1 LEKFQIKSHLQTL
14 NLKLNTKMTE
24 YIKTFSIVYKCMK
37 VNPVMKSTLTFL
49 LIVAACSFNLLNGQ
63 EIYDY
68 EKRETYTIAN
78 VNIIGGANRDKN
90 AIKSMT
96 GLREGEEIEIP
107 GSSITKAMKALLRL
121 RLFDDVQIYVD
132 SIKEENL
139 YLTLVLVD
147 KPTLSRY
154 FFTGVKNSAHEDL
167 NEVVKKIMTKESI
180 VTDDQKELA
189 KVKLEEH
196 YINKGKLDTE
206 VTIIESIDTA
216 RQNNSIIL
224 EFAIDQKTKVKI
236 QEITFE
242 NNTNFSDKKLRKKL
256 KSTKQ
261 KGTLFKKS
269 KYVEK
274 DYEEDKDKLIA
285 FYNEKGYKNARII
298 KDSIWRN
305 AEGNLMINFVM
316 DEGNIFKYKDI
327 TWKGNTVYSEDQL
340 NRILGIL
347 PGDIYNPKLL
357 EQRLRFSQDGRDV
370 SSLYLD
376 DGYLSFNVDPV
387 ETAIFNDSIVIQMSI
402 YEGPQFTIG
411 DVEIKGNDR
420 THDHVIRRTVRTL
433 PGEKF
438 SRSKIIR
445 SQREI
450 INLGYFN
457 QENMDIATP
466 VNEAAGTVDVI
477 YSLEEKSSDQL
488 ELSAG
493 YGGFSGLIGTLGVT
507 FNNFSLTNIKDR
519 KTWSPLPQGDGQKFS
534 VRVQSNS
541 RFFRSMNASFTE
553 PWLGGKKPQSLTVGA
568 FQTVQDFTI
577 NNQGKF
583 GIFRAFA
590 GLGRQ
595 LKWPDDY
602 FSSSTQLI
610 FEKITLADYN
620 VFQQGFSV
628 LENGVLT
635 PIRNGGFN
643 NISIN
648 QTISRSSVN
657 DPLYPRSG
665 STITLSMQFTPPYSL
680 IKKRADYQLTE
691 QEKGEIITRLNEEFG
706 PADPP
711 TSADIESEFNSI
723 RLANNYKFLEYH
735 KWKFNADFY
744 FNLIGKLVMKAQ
756 AKMGFLGYYN
766 RDLPVSPFERFQLG
780 GSGLNNQ
787 NFALQGRE
795 IISMRGYNE
804 NTDFPINNR
813 GAATIYDKFTL
824 ELRYPVSLNP
834 TSTIYF
840 TTFAQGGNAWSR
852 FKDFNPFQMKRAAGV
867 GLRVFLP
874 MFGLL
879 GFDYGIGFDKD
890 LPPNYKLKDLGQFN
904 IVIGFE
910 PE

>member
-1 LEKFQIKSHLQTL
+1 
-14 NLKLNTKMTE
+14 MTE
-24 YIKTFSIVYKCMK
+24 YTKTILNVLTSVKT
-37 VNPVMKSTLTFL
+37 NNVMKYSLTILGCIFFCATGL
-49 LIVAACSFNLLNGQ
+49 QLNGQ
-63 EIYDY
+63 EKIFDYD
-68 EKRETYTIAN
+68 KREKYILGGI
-78 VNIIGGANRDKN
+78 NIVGGANRDKN

-96 GLREGEEIEIP
+96 GLQEGEEIEIP
-107 GSSITKAMKALLRL
+107 GNGIGKAMKALLRL

-132 SIKEENL
+132 SIVVDKA
-139 YLTLVLVD
+139 YLTLILVD

-154 FFTGVKNSAHEDL
+154 FFTGVKNSSHEDL
-167 NEVVKKIMTKESI
+167 SEIVKGVMTKQSI

-189 KVKLEEH
+189 IMKLEEH
-196 YINKGKLDTE
+196 FISKGRLDAEVNITE
-206 VTIIESIDTA
+206 TKDTT
-216 RQNNSIIL
+216 RDNNIIL
-224 EFAIDQKTKVKI
+224 EFVIDTKEKIKI
-236 QEITFE
+236 QDIIIE
-242 NNTNFSDKKLRKKL
+242 NNFALSDKKLRKKL
-256 KSTKQ
+256 KSTKR

-274 DYEEDKDKLIA
+274 DYLEDKENLIT

-298 KDSIWRN
+298 KDSVWRN
-305 AEGNLMINFVM
+305 EEGNIMIKFVM
-316 DEGNIFKYKDI
+316 EEGNIFKYQDI
-327 TWKGNTVYSEDQL
+327 KWKGNTVYNEDQL

-376 DGYLSFNVDPV
+376 DGYLSFNIDPI
-387 ETAIFNDSIVIQMSI
+387 EAAIINDSIVIEMSI

-420 THDHVIRRTVRTL
+420 THDHVVRRTVRTL

-466 VNEAAGTVDVI
+466 VNEASGTVDVV
-477 YSLEEKSSDQL
+477 YTLEEKSSDQL

-507 FNNFSLTNIKDR
+507 FNNFSLKNVKDR
-519 KTWSPLPQGDGQKFS
+519 STWSPLPQGDGQKLS

-541 RFFRSMNASFTE
+541 RFFRSTNISFTE

-568 FQTVQDFTI
+568 FNTIQDFTI
-577 NNQGKF
+577 NNQGRFDILRVF
-583 GIFRAFA
+583 G

-602 FSSSTQLI
+602 FSSSTTLI
-610 FEKITLADYN
+610 YEQIGLSNYN
-620 VFQQGFSV
+620 VTQAGFSV

-635 PIRNGGFN
+635 PIRNGKFN

-648 QTISRSSVN
+648 QTFTRSSVN

-665 STITLSMQFTPPYSL
+665 STISLSMQFTPPYSL
-680 IKKRADYQLTE
+680 LRKKSDYVLSD
-691 QEKGEIITRLNEEFG
+691 QEKQDIRVRIDEEFG

-711 TSADIESEFNSI
+711 SQADYESEFNSI

-766 RDLPVSPFERFQLG
+766 SELPVSPFERFQLG

-804 NTDFPINNR
+804 NADFPINNR
-813 GAATIYDKFTL
+813 GGATIYDKFTL
-824 ELRYPVSLNP
+824 ELRYPVSLSP

-852 FKDFNPFQMKRAAGV
+852 FKDFNPFQMQRSAGV

-879 GFDYGIGFDKD
+879 GFDYGLGFDKN
-890 LPPNYKLKDLGQFN
+890 LPVNYKLKDLGQFN

>member
-1 LEKFQIKSHLQTL
+1 MIKH
-14 NLKLNTKMTE
+14 
-24 YIKTFSIVYKCMK
+24 IKYGTIVINCMK
-37 VNPVMKSTLTFL
+37 MFYNMHMKIAFTFL
-49 LIVAACSFNLLNGQ
+49 LLAVFGYTNLTAQ
-63 EIYDY
+63 KVVDY
-68 EKRETYTIAN
+68 TNREKYTIGG
-78 VNIIGGANRDKN
+78 VNIIGGINRDKT

-107 GSSITKAMKALLRL
+107 GNAITKAMKALLRL
-121 RLFDDVQIYVD
+121 RLFDDVQVYVD
-132 SIKEENL
+132 SIQDGKAFL
-139 YLTLVLVD
+139 SVVLVD
-147 KPTLSRY
+147 KPTLSKY
-154 FFTGVKNSAHEDL
+154 FFTGVKSSANEDL
-167 NEVVKKIMTKESI
+167 NTVVKGIMTKESI

-189 KVKLEEH
+189 KVKLAEH
-196 YINKGKLDTE
+196 FIKKGKLDTE
-206 VTIIESIDTA
+206 VTIKESKDTS

-224 EFAIDQKTKVKI
+224 EFFIDQKKRVKI
-236 QEITFE
+236 EEISFE
-242 NNTNFSDKKLRKKL
+242 DNGAFSDKKLKKKL

-274 DYEEDKDKLIA
+274 DYEEDKEKLIT
-285 FYNEKGYKNARII
+285 FYNEKGYKNARILR
-298 KDSIWRN
+298 DSVWRN
-305 AEGNLMINFVM
+305 EEGNLMIKLFV
-316 DEGNIFKYKDI
+316 DEGQVFRYKNI
-327 TWKGNTVYSEDQL
+327 TWKGNTIYTEDQL

-347 PGDIYNPKLL
+347 PGDVYNPKLL

-376 DGYLSFNVDPV
+376 EGYLSFNVDPV
-387 ETAIFNDSIVIQMSI
+387 EKAVINDSIEIEMSI

-457 QENMDIATP
+457 QENMNIATP
-466 VNEAAGTVDVI
+466 VNEAAGTVDVV
-477 YSLEEKSSDQL
+477 YTLEEKSSDQL

-507 FNNFSLTNIKDR
+507 FNNFSIKNLKDR
-519 KTWSPLPQGDGQKFS
+519 STWSPLPQGDGQKFS

-541 RFFRSMNASFTE
+541 RFFRSWNMSLTE

-568 FQTVQDFTI
+568 FNTVQDFTI

-583 GIFRAFA
+583 SILRIFG

-610 FEKITLADYN
+610 YEKISLTDYN
-620 VFQQGFSV
+620 VTQQGFSV
-628 LENGVLT
+628 LENNVVT

-648 QTISRSSVN
+648 QTFSRSSVN

-680 IKKRADYQLTE
+680 LGKRADYILS
-691 QEKGEIITRLNEEFG
+691 EKEKADITKRLQEEFG
-706 PADPP
+706 PAVPP
-711 TSADIESEFNSI
+711 TQDEIQSEFNSI

-756 AKMGFLGYYN
+756 AKIGVLGYYN
-766 RDLPVSPFERFQLG
+766 KNLPVSPFERFQLG

-804 NTDFPINNR
+804 NSDFPINQR
-813 GAATIYDKFTL
+813 GGATIYDKFTL

-840 TTFAQGGNAWSR
+840 TTFAQGGNAWASFR
-852 FKDFNPFQMKRAAGV
+852 EFNPFQMKRSAGV

-879 GFDYGIGFDKD
+879 GFDYGLGFDKN
-890 LPPNYKLKDLGQFN
+890 LPPNWKLKDLGQFN
-904 IVIGFE
+904 IIIGFE

>member
-1 LEKFQIKSHLQTL
+1 EYFIK
-14 NLKLNTKMTE
+14 
-24 YIKTFSIVYKCMK
+24 
-37 VNPVMKSTLTFL
+37 
-49 LIVAACSFNLLNGQ
+49 
-63 EIYDY
+63 
-68 EKRETYTIAN
+68 
-78 VNIIGGANRDKN
+78 
-90 AIKSMT
+90 
-96 GLREGEEIEIP
+96 
-107 GSSITKAMKALLRL
+107 
-121 RLFDDVQIYVD
+121 
-132 SIKEENL
+132 
-139 YLTLVLVD
+139 
-147 KPTLSRY
+147 
-154 FFTGVKNSAHEDL
+154 
-167 NEVVKKIMTKESI
+167 
-180 VTDDQKELA
+180 
-189 KVKLEEH
+189 
-196 YINKGKLDTE
+196 KGKLDTE
-206 VTIIESIDTA
+206 VTIKESLDSA

-236 QEITFE
+236 QEIVFE
-242 NNTNFSDKKLRKKL
+242 NNINFSDKKLKKKL

-269 KYVEK
+269 KFVEK

-285 FYNEKGYKNARII
+285 FYNEKGDKNARIL

-305 AEGNLMINFVM
+305 DEGNLMIKFVIE
-316 DEGNIFKYKDI
+316 EGNIFRYKDI
-327 TWKGNTVYSEDQL
+327 TWKGNTVYSDDQL

-376 DGYLSFNVDPV
+376 DGYLSFNCDPV
-387 ETAIFNDSIVIQMSI
+387 ETAIINDSIIIQMSI

-466 VNEAAGTVDVI
+466 VNEAAGTVDVV

-507 FNNFSLTNIKDR
+507 FNNFSLRNVKDR
-519 KTWSPLPQGDGQKFS
+519 STWSPLPQGDGQKLS

-628 LENGVLT
+628 LEN
-635 PIRNGGFN
+635 
-643 NISIN
+643 
-648 QTISRSSVN
+648 
-657 DPLYPRSG
+657 
-665 STITLSMQFTPPYSL
+665 
-680 IKKRADYQLTE
+680 
-691 QEKGEIITRLNEEFG
+691 
-706 PADPP
+706 
-711 TSADIESEFNSI
+711 
-723 RLANNYKFLEYH
+723 
-735 KWKFNADFY
+735 
-744 FNLIGKLVMKAQ
+744 
-756 AKMGFLGYYN
+756 
-766 RDLPVSPFERFQLG
+766 
-780 GSGLNNQ
+780 
-787 NFALQGRE
+787 
-795 IISMRGYNE
+795 
-804 NTDFPINNR
+804 
-813 GAATIYDKFTL
+813 
-824 ELRYPVSLNP
+824 
-834 TSTIYF
+834 
-840 TTFAQGGNAWSR
+840 
-852 FKDFNPFQMKRAAGV
+852 
-867 GLRVFLP
+867 
-874 MFGLL
+874 
-879 GFDYGIGFDKD
+879 
-890 LPPNYKLKDLGQFN
+890 
-904 IVIGFE
+904 
-910 PE
+910 

>member
-1 LEKFQIKSHLQTL
+1 MIKH
-14 NLKLNTKMTE
+14 
-24 YIKTFSIVYKCMK
+24 IKYGTIVISCMK
-37 VNPVMKSTLTFL
+37 MFYNMHMKIAFTFL
-49 LIVAACSFNLLNGQ
+49 LMAVLGYTNLTAQ
-63 EIYDY
+63 KVVDY
-68 EKRETYTIAN
+68 TNREKYIIGG
-78 VNIIGGANRDKN
+78 VNIIGGINRDKT

-107 GSSITKAMKALLRL
+107 GNAITKAMKALLRL
-121 RLFDDVQIYVD
+121 RLFDDVQVYVD
-132 SIKEENL
+132 SIQDGKAFL
-139 YLTLVLVD
+139 SVVLVD
-147 KPTLSRY
+147 KPTLSKY
-154 FFTGVKNSAHEDL
+154 FFTGVKSSANEDL
-167 NEVVKKIMTKESI
+167 NTVVKGIMTKESI

-189 KVKLEEH
+189 KVKLAEH
-196 YINKGKLDTE
+196 FIKKGKLDTE
-206 VTIIESIDTA
+206 VSINESKDTS

-224 EFAIDQKTKVKI
+224 EFVIDQKKRVKI
-236 QEITFE
+236 EEISFE
-242 NNTNFSDKKLRKKL
+242 DNGAFSDKKLKKKL

-274 DYEEDKDKLIA
+274 DYEEDKEKLIT
-285 FYNEKGYKNARII
+285 FYNEKGYKNARILR
-298 KDSIWRN
+298 DSVWRN
-305 AEGNLMINFVM
+305 EEGNLMIKLFV
-316 DEGNIFKYKDI
+316 DEGQVFRYKNI
-327 TWKGNTVYSEDQL
+327 TWKGNTIYTEDQL

-347 PGDIYNPKLL
+347 PGDVYNPKLL

-376 DGYLSFNVDPV
+376 EGYLSFNVDPV
-387 ETAIFNDSIVIQMSI
+387 EKAVINDSIEIEMSI

-457 QENMDIATP
+457 QENMNIATP
-466 VNEAAGTVDVI
+466 VNEAAGTVDVV
-477 YSLEEKSSDQL
+477 YTLEEKSSDQL

-507 FNNFSLTNIKDR
+507 FNNFSIKNLKDR
-519 KTWSPLPQGDGQKFS
+519 STWSPLPQGDGQKFS

-541 RFFRSMNASFTE
+541 RFFRSWNMSLTE

-568 FQTVQDFTI
+568 FNTVQDFTI

-583 GIFRAFA
+583 SILRIFG

-610 FEKITLADYN
+610 YEKISLTDYN
-620 VFQQGFSV
+620 VTQQGFSV
-628 LENGVLT
+628 LENNVVT

-648 QTISRSSVN
+648 QTFSRSSVN

-680 IKKRADYQLTE
+680 LGKRADYILS
-691 QEKGEIITRLNEEFG
+691 EKEKADITKRLQEEFG
-706 PADPP
+706 PAVPP
-711 TSADIESEFNSI
+711 TQDEIQSEFNSI

-756 AKMGFLGYYN
+756 AKIGVLGYYN
-766 RDLPVSPFERFQLG
+766 KNLPVSPFERFQLG

-804 NTDFPINNR
+804 NSDFPINQR
-813 GAATIYDKFTL
+813 GGATIYDKFTL

-840 TTFAQGGNAWSR
+840 TTFAQGGNAWASFR
-852 FKDFNPFQMKRAAGV
+852 EFNPFQMKRSAGV

-879 GFDYGIGFDKD
+879 GFDYGLGFDKN
-890 LPPNYKLKDLGQFN
+890 LPPNWKLKDLGQFN
-904 IVIGFE
+904 IIIGFE

>member
-1 LEKFQIKSHLQTL
+1 MIKH
-14 NLKLNTKMTE
+14 
-24 YIKTFSIVYKCMK
+24 IKYGTIVINCMK
-37 VNPVMKSTLTFL
+37 MFYNMHMKIAFTFL
-49 LIVAACSFNLLNGQ
+49 LMAVLGYTNLTAQ
-63 EIYDY
+63 KVVDY
-68 EKRETYTIAN
+68 TNREKYIIGG
-78 VNIIGGANRDKN
+78 VNIIGGINRDKT

-107 GSSITKAMKALLRL
+107 GNAITKAMKALLRL
-121 RLFDDVQIYVD
+121 RLFDDVQVYVD
-132 SIKEENL
+132 SIQDGKAFL
-139 YLTLVLVD
+139 SVVLVD
-147 KPTLSRY
+147 KPTLSKY
-154 FFTGVKNSAHEDL
+154 FFTGVKSSANEDL
-167 NEVVKKIMTKESI
+167 NTVVKGIMTKESI

-189 KVKLEEH
+189 KVKLAEH
-196 YINKGKLDTE
+196 FIKKGKLDTE
-206 VTIIESIDTA
+206 VSIKESKDTS

-224 EFAIDQKTKVKI
+224 EFVIDQKKRVKI
-236 QEITFE
+236 EEISFE
-242 NNTNFSDKKLRKKL
+242 DNGAFSDKKLKKKL

-274 DYEEDKDKLIA
+274 DYEEDKEKLIT
-285 FYNEKGYKNARII
+285 FYNEKGYKNARILR
-298 KDSIWRN
+298 DSVWRN
-305 AEGNLMINFVM
+305 EEGNLMIKLFV
-316 DEGNIFKYKDI
+316 DEGQVFRYKNI
-327 TWKGNTVYSEDQL
+327 TWKGNTIYTEDQL

-347 PGDIYNPKLL
+347 PGDVYNPKLL

-376 DGYLSFNVDPV
+376 EGYLSFNVDPV
-387 ETAIFNDSIVIQMSI
+387 EKAVINDSIEIEMSI

-457 QENMDIATP
+457 QENMNIATP
-466 VNEAAGTVDVI
+466 VNEAAGTVDVV
-477 YSLEEKSSDQL
+477 YTLEEKSSDQL

-507 FNNFSLTNIKDR
+507 FNNFSIKNLKDR
-519 KTWSPLPQGDGQKFS
+519 STWSPLPQGDGQKFS

-541 RFFRSMNASFTE
+541 RFFRSWNMSLTE

-568 FQTVQDFTI
+568 FNTVQDFTI

-583 GIFRAFA
+583 SILRIFG

-610 FEKITLADYN
+610 YEKISLTDYN
-620 VFQQGFSV
+620 VTQQGFSV
-628 LENGVLT
+628 LENNVVT

-648 QTISRSSVN
+648 QTFSRSSVN

-680 IKKRADYQLTE
+680 LGKRADYILS
-691 QEKGEIITRLNEEFG
+691 EKEKADITKRLQEEFG
-706 PADPP
+706 PAVPP
-711 TSADIESEFNSI
+711 TQDEIQSEFNSI

-756 AKMGFLGYYN
+756 AKIGVLGYYN
-766 RDLPVSPFERFQLG
+766 KNLPVSPFERFQLG

-804 NTDFPINNR
+804 NSDFPINQR
-813 GAATIYDKFTL
+813 GGATIYDKFTL

-840 TTFAQGGNAWSR
+840 TTFAQGGNAWAS
-852 FKDFNPFQMKRAAGV
+852 FKEFNPFQMKRSAGV

-879 GFDYGIGFDKD
+879 GFDYGLGFDKN
-890 LPPNYKLKDLGQFN
+890 LPVNWKLKDLGQFN
-904 IVIGFE
+904 IIIGFE

>member
-1 LEKFQIKSHLQTL
+1 MTKHIKSGIIVNNCMKMFDVMQIKIALILLLVSISGFTD
-14 NLKLNTKMTE
+14 LKAQKIFDYTE
-24 YIKTFSIVYKCMK
+24 R
-37 VNPVMKSTLTFL
+37 
-49 LIVAACSFNLLNGQ
+49 
-63 EIYDY
+63 
-68 EKRETYTIAN
+68 EKY
-78 VNIIGGANRDKN
+78 IIGGVNIVGGVNRDKT

-107 GSSITKAMKALLRL
+107 GPAVTKAMKALLRL

-132 SIKEENL
+132 SIQDGKAFL
-139 YLTLVLVD
+139 SLILVD
-147 KPTLSRY
+147 KPTLSKY
-154 FFTGVKNSAHEDL
+154 FFTGVKSSANEDL
-167 NEVVKKIMTKESI
+167 NTVVKGIMTKESI
-180 VTDDQKELA
+180 VTEDQKELA
-189 KVKLEEH
+189 KIKIAEH
-196 YINKGKLDTE
+196 YIKKGKLDTE
-206 VTIIESIDTA
+206 VTIKESKDTS

-224 EFAIDQKTKVKI
+224 EFVVDQKKRVKI
-236 QEITFE
+236 EEIVFE
-242 NNTNFSDKKLRKKL
+242 DNSVFSDKKLKKKL

-269 KYVEK
+269 KFVEK
-274 DYEEDKDKLIA
+274 DYEEDKEKLIT
-285 FYNEKGYKNARII
+285 FYNEKGYKNARILR
-298 KDSIWRN
+298 DSIWRN
-305 AEGNLMINFVM
+305 EEGNLMIKFFV
-316 DEGNIFKYKDI
+316 DEGKIFRYKDI
-327 TWKGNTVYSEDQL
+327 KWKGNTIYTEDQL

-376 DGYLSFNVDPV
+376 EGYLSFNVEPV
-387 ETAIFNDSIVIQMSI
+387 EKAVINDSIEIEMSI

-420 THDHVIRRTVRTL
+420 THDHVVRRTVRTL

-466 VNEAAGTVDVI
+466 VNEAAGTVDVV
-477 YSLEEKSSDQL
+477 YTLEEKSADQL

-507 FNNFSLTNIKDR
+507 FNNFSIKNVKDR
-519 KTWSPLPQGDGQKFS
+519 STWSPLPQGDGQKFS

-541 RFFRSMNASFTE
+541 RFFRSWNMSFTE

-568 FQTVQDFTI
+568 FNTVQDFTI

-583 GIFRAFA
+583 SILRVFG

-610 FEKITLADYN
+610 YEKISLTDYN
-620 VFQQGFSV
+620 VTQQGFSV
-628 LENGVLT
+628 LENNVVT

-648 QTISRSSVN
+648 QTFSRSSVN

-665 STITLSMQFTPPYSL
+665 STITLSMQFTPPYSFL
-680 IKKRADYQLTE
+680 GKRADYILSE
-691 QEKGEIITRLNEEFG
+691 GEKADITKRLQEEFG

-711 TSADIESEFNSI
+711 SQADIESEFNSV

-756 AKMGFLGYYN
+756 AKIGVLGYYN
-766 RDLPVSPFERFQLG
+766 KNLPVSPFERFQLG

-804 NTDFPINNR
+804 TTDFPINQR
-813 GAATIYDKFTL
+813 GGATIYDKFTL
-824 ELRYPVSLNP
+824 ELRYPVSLSP

-840 TTFAQGGNAWSR
+840 TTFAQGGNAWAS
-852 FKDFNPFQMKRAAGV
+852 FKEFNPFQMKRAAGV

-879 GFDYGIGFDKD
+879 GFDYGLGFDKN
-890 LPPNYKLKDLGQFN
+890 LPPNWKLKDLGQFN
-904 IVIGFE
+904 IIIGFE